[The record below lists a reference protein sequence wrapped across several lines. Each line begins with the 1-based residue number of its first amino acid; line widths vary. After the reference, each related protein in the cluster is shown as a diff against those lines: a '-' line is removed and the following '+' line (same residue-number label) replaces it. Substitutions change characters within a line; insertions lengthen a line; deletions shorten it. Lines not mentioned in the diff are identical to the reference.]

1 MFSLHYIYN
10 TDTTDDIEVYSIYS
24 KLFKK
29 FLGFTTIRI
38 NRTEKQICFSNF
50 NELSI
55 DMCKDIYILIKES
68 KEELDIEGII
78 GIGGGGLLIFGLLLG
93 AIVYLFKR
101 GKDKNS

>member
-10 TDTTDDIEVYSIYS
+10 ADTTDDIEVYSIYS

-55 DMCKDIYILIKES
+55 DMRKDIYILIKES
-68 KEELDIEGII
+68 KEELDIEGYKVSPFYSGYATYIALYDSAYI
-78 GIGGGGLLIFGLLLG
+78 
-93 AIVYLFKR
+93 
-101 GKDKNS
+101 